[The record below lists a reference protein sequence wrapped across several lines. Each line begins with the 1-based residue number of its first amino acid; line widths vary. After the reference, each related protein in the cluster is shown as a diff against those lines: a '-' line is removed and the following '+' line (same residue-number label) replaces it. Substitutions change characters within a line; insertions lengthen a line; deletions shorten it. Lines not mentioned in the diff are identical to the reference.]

1 MRLNQDKINYLKQL
15 SLGIFNSDDIY
26 LFGSRV
32 DDNLKGGDI
41 DIYIQTDKKENILKS
56 KIIFLREF
64 DKKFGE
70 QKVDLIIDNNST
82 QKEIFTI
89 AQQGIKL

>member
-1 MRLNQDKINYLKQL
+1 MRLQQDKINYLKQL
-15 SLGIFNSDDIY
+15 SSDIFNSSNIY
-26 LFGSRV
+26 LFGSRI

-70 QKVDLIIDNNST
+70 QKVDLIIDNNSAK
-82 QKEIFTI
+82 KEIFTI